1 MPKLKTNKS
10 AKKRF
15 RLTKSGK
22 VKRSRAGKSH
32 LMRSFRQK
40 RVRDLRKSAL
50 VSKADLKTVKR
61 MLLAD

>member
-22 VKRSRAGKSH
+22 IKRSRAGKSH
-32 LMRSFRQK
+32 LMRSFSQK
-40 RVRDLRKSAL
+40 RVRRLRKPTL
-50 VSKADLKTVKR
+50 VSKAETKVIKR
-61 MLLAD
+61 MLLAE